1 MAFVRTRKTSSGAT
15 STALVE
21 SYRDPRGRPRQR
33 ILANL
38 YGASST
44 LEAVARLA
52 AQRAELKDRKAELAS
67 QVKEANQFYKVVMDN
82 ITHGHKYTL
91 AQQAE
96 IAGLLRRREQV
107 LAEVE
112 GLDSRLAEIQRE
124 GAIVKKHCTATPA
137 EIQAAIKAYQ
147 HELGTRQA
155 MVALMQAQIKEA
167 KAQLRHLSRGKPEDT
182 GMGKFL
188 ADLMTGVRS

>member
-52 AQRAELKDRKAELAS
+52 AQRAELKDQITLGKGRPPWGLMVRVVNYGRNQEEARRFWGVSLGRLGKA
-67 QVKEANQFYKVVMDN
+67 
-82 ITHGHKYTL
+82 IT
-91 AQQAE
+91 
-96 IAGLLRRREQV
+96 
-107 LAEVE
+107 
-112 GLDSRLAEIQRE
+112 
-124 GAIVKKHCTATPA
+124 
-137 EIQAAIKAYQ
+137 
-147 HELGTRQA
+147 
-155 MVALMQAQIKEA
+155 ALPPGFP
-167 KAQLRHLSRGKPEDT
+167 R
-182 GMGKFL
+182 
-188 ADLMTGVRS
+188 